1 MSYRADRQLVR
12 LDLASIWVLACT
24 TLLSPQRALSWSS
37 PASRTQS
44 DLKNLAAAVELFKS
58 ETGHHPDPKQYWLE
72 LEQKDLRYHR
82 DQSGPLKDRWD
93 RPVIY
98 RLPGKQRDFDLYS
111 IGPDGIDSNGALDDV
126 SLAGVNDGFHWK
138 ATWPAGRRTLRLTAG
153 LALASLLLAFLW
165 PWRTIVPL
173 AGMILCVGTIAG
185 CRLLMHPGVVSSRN
199 QPLQLY
205 IFLAALI
212 FGVLLV
218 AFALS
223 IWKARSTRPRLIS
236 AASITS

>member
-1 MSYRADRQLVR
+1 VYNFA
-12 LDLASIWVLACT
+12 LASK
-24 TLLSPQRALSWSS
+24 SPELSS

-58 ETGHHPDPKQYWLE
+58 DTGHHPDPKQYWLE

-138 ATWPAGRRTLRLTAG
+138 ATWPTGRRTLRLTVG
-153 LALASLLLAFLW
+153 LTLASLLLAFLW

-173 AGMILCVGTIAG
+173 AGMISCIGTIAG
-185 CRLLMHPGVVSSRN
+185 CRLLMHPEFVRFAEPTPSTLYLSGSVSVWRTARRISVEHLEGTIDQASPNLRSINYVVTIDER
-199 QPLQLY
+199 
-205 IFLAALI
+205 FM
-212 FGVLLV
+212 
-218 AFALS
+218 
-223 IWKARSTRPRLIS
+223 RLEAPNES
-236 AASITS
+236 